1 MKIKPQTEALT
12 RLLDLTSSAVK
23 GSTTMPILS
32 AILFEA
38 DSESDTLTV
47 SATDTELSIRIT
59 AGGCEVETSGKSAI
73 KAALLSNVVKSLTDE
88 TTEISATTSEA
99 TITTKTGSYAIKSY
113 DPKDFPKF
121 PDPPTDGQTFDIP
134 AAALAEAVKAT
145 QSFTSKEPNRPVLTG
160 AHVTFENDQF
170 VIATTDAYRLA
181 VATTPVSGGPKEKI
195 SAVIPIRALKEAS
208 RLAALTETIK
218 VSITENA
225 ATFSAQGVS
234 ISTRLIAGNFP
245 EYGRL
250 VPKDFTMARTT
261 PRAELL
267 AALRRVNLFCAKAS
281 PQTPIRLSFTK
292 ASGDDLLGDQLVVE
306 ASSIDNGAAAESL
319 AYDTVDPKSTT
330 GDIKGAE
337 DNPGAGAEDVLR
349 VAFNPTYLI
358 SAATNTA
365 AKEVLFK
372 FNGPLKP
379 ALVLPTTLTEAGTK
393 LMMLL
398 MPMRDPSTEEGT
410 EKATPEKPEPTAE
423 PKAEPTA
430 AEPETDHPTDETPEA
445 SSEEASSEE
454 VPSEEVRSEEA
465 GSEKARPEDER
476 MAS

>member
-38 DSESDTLTV
+38 DSENDTLTV

-88 TTEISATTSEA
+88 TTEISATDSEA

-208 RLAALTETIK
+208 RLATLTETIK

-337 DNPGAGAEDVLR
+337 DNPGAEDVLR

-379 ALVLPTTLTEAGTK
+379 ALVLPTTLTEAGTE

-410 EKATPEKPEPTAE
+410 EKATPEKT
-423 PKAEPTA
+423 EPTA

-445 SSEEASSEE
+445 ASEEASSEE
-454 VPSEEVRSEEA
+454 VPSEEA
-465 GSEKARPEDER
+465 GSEEARPEDER